1 MYAVKSRQRGIS
13 CGSCVQL
20 VRRTGWTA
28 YLATVRIP
36 NVLLPLSISLVLL
49 LSFCGL
55 VNRTYAGNPLF
66 FNETTGAPFVWPD
79 NRAVY
84 IVETGP
90 IGTLSN
96 AEAVQVVDRAFQ
108 RWASLPS
115 VNLRADNLDTI
126 QPPLP
131 PEVLAPFKTDFT
143 ISDFSTLETCPAL
156 PNDPPDI
163 QRTHLDCIEKQ
174 ACVAL
179 GGVNCPSPIVFDNDG
194 QIIAS
199 IFGPDNVVLGVSGP
213 DLFRSSLNQ
222 IVAGSSVIN
231 GIFFTA
237 EAEKRRQAQSGDPN
251 DTNALFLEGVL
262 VHEFGHFLG
271 LGHSVVNGDTA
282 LLNPAVRNL
291 GGGSV
296 DCRQTPQGCLTSLTS
311 NQLTFGPL
319 DGLVA
324 VGTENIETM
333 YPTSLSDTTGTQN
346 TPELDDESALA
357 KLYPCLQKVNENGRC
372 SRLQTENG
380 TIAGRVFIP
389 DPANPGQFKLA
400 QGVLVIARRFD
411 PDNPNAS
418 LTDAESQ
425 ITGNTFAPKRCRGE
439 VFLDSNQNGQKDGD
453 EVSFTGLFGACT
465 RSDDP
470 VNAGQQECQTLLN
483 DKFLGPGYRFSGFCG
498 FFGLGFGS
506 PRTIGQDPNENNFEL
521 TDLAPGK
528 YLVQAV
534 PLFQGGFSSPV
545 RSTTGFIPGITPD
558 LSSLGPVVLTDDNEA
573 LAFFPN
579 PQTGEFYNGP
589 ANGCG
594 ADISSCG
601 AEKGDPTDDPFAYT
615 QIEVRAGGR
624 TENINIVMNTSE
636 RNFNGDPGFAFCRI
650 GDVNNDNIVNRTD
663 IREVL
668 KQQARSDKGDT
679 FNQRADLNQ
688 DGQVT
693 FSDVDLITDIV
704 TLPRPIEFDSNAL
717 QPTSQE
723 LKRGIATFDAICR
736 AAARD
741 GCAIEAPAND
751 IQENGKARDA
761 TCTRAKELGC
771 RVTDCP

>member
-1 MYAVKSRQRGIS
+1 MVDPE
-13 CGSCVQL
+13 
-20 VRRTGWTA
+20 
-28 YLATVRIP
+28 TV
-36 NVLLPLSISLVLL
+36 
-49 LSFCGL
+49 
-55 VNRTYAGNPLF
+55 
-66 FNETTGAPFVWPD
+66 
-79 NRAVY
+79 
-84 IVETGP
+84 
-90 IGTLSN
+90 
-96 AEAVQVVDRAFQ
+96 
-108 RWASLPS
+108 
-115 VNLRADNLDTI
+115 
-126 QPPLP
+126 
-131 PEVLAPFKTDFT
+131 
-143 ISDFSTLETCPAL
+143 
-156 PNDPPDI
+156 
-163 QRTHLDCIEKQ
+163 
-174 ACVAL
+174 
-179 GGVNCPSPIVFDNDG
+179 
-194 QIIAS
+194 
-199 IFGPDNVVLGVSGP
+199 
-213 DLFRSSLNQ
+213 
-222 IVAGSSVIN
+222 
-231 GIFFTA
+231 
-237 EAEKRRQAQSGDPN
+237 
-251 DTNALFLEGVL
+251 
-262 VHEFGHFLG
+262 
-271 LGHSVVNGDTA
+271 
-282 LLNPAVRNL
+282 
-291 GGGSV
+291 
-296 DCRQTPQGCLTSLTS
+296 
-311 NQLTFGPL
+311 
-319 DGLVA
+319 
-324 VGTENIETM
+324 ETM
-333 YPTSLSDTTGTQN
+333 YPTSLSGTTGTQN
-346 TPELDDESALA
+346 TPERDDESSLA
-357 KLYPCLQKVNENGRC
+357 KLYPCEQKVNETGGC
-372 SRLQTENG
+372 SRPLTATG

-389 DPANPGQFKLA
+389 DPANLGQVKLA
-400 QGVLVIARRFD
+400 QGVLVIARRVD
-411 PDNPNAS
+411 SDNPDSS
-418 LTDAESQ
+418 LKEAVSQ
-425 ITGNTFAPKRCRGE
+425 LTGNTFAPQRCEGT
-439 VFLDSNQNGQKDGD
+439 VFLDDNQNGQEDSN

-483 DKFLGPGYRFSGFCG
+483 DKFLGPGYRFVGVCG
-498 FFGLGFGS
+498 FFRLGSGQ
-506 PRTIGQDPNENNFEL
+506 PRAIGQDPQENHFEL
-521 TDLAPGK
+521 TDLSPGQ

-693 FSDVDLITDIV
+693 FSDVDLITDVV
-704 TLPRPIEFDSNAL
+704 TLPRPIEFDPNAL
-717 QPTSQE
+717 QPASQE

-751 IQENGKARDA
+751 IQENGNARDA
-761 TCTRAKELGC
+761 TCARAKELGC
-771 RVTDCP
+771 RVIDCP